1 MITVLAKWEPP
12 CLLWGRSRSGGPF
25 WLLFAAAGKELLARQ
40 WAKPQE
46 QFKIAV
52 NAINQQLNETRNA
65 KLKRNRKCQTPT
77 PKRNSKKPKQI
88 ERNQASPASKIA
100 VVVS

>member
-12 CLLWGRSRSGGPF
+12 CLLWGRSRSGGLF
-25 WLLFAAAGKELLARQ
+25 WLLFAAAGKESLARQ

-52 NAINQQLNETRNA
+52 NAKQQNTKKVTRQRGETRNA
-65 KLKRNRKCQTPT
+65 KIGCSRKC
-77 PKRNSKKPKQI
+77 
-88 ERNQASPASKIA
+88 
-100 VVVS
+100 

>member
-1 MITVLAKWEPP
+1 MITVLSKWEPP

-25 WLLFAAAGKELLARQ
+25 WLLFAAAGKESLARQ

-52 NAINQQLNETRNA
+52 NA
-65 KLKRNRKCQTPT
+65 
-77 PKRNSKKPKQI
+77 KQ
-88 ERNQASPASKIA
+88 
-100 VVVS
+100 